1 MDLKEAFENKLE
13 IINTPSKS
21 DPRKFNVTVNWTEPT
36 QLNNSYIIIGL
47 YAHKRKDDKNY
58 ITYEYVKESQS
69 TYSFNADVPAGY
81 YDIRICTYS
90 GMTRFAV
97 YTRVC
102 ELSKYFVGKYFAG
115 KPVDND
121 FTVKVERKQQD
132 PEILVSINLPA
143 EDGDF
148 IGMFE
153 ASCLS
158 MKDNYMIGL
167 QHTVFG
173 EGNLQRYFDINL
185 KELGDTTG
193 KEYQIRYFRKD
204 CEYKNKLDISRVPF
218 AFSEPFKL

>member
-13 IINTPSKS
+13 ITNTPSKS
-21 DPRKFNVTVNWTEPT
+21 DPKKFNVTANWTQPS

-58 ITYEYVKESQS
+58 ITYEYIKESQS
-69 TYSFNADVPAGY
+69 SYSFKADVPAGY

-90 GMTRFAV
+90 GLTRLAV
-97 YTRVC
+97 YTRVF
-102 ELSKYFVGKYFAG
+102 EVSKYFVGSSI
-115 KPVDND
+115 DND
-121 FTVKVERKQQD
+121 FTVKVERNQQD

-153 ASCLS
+153 SSCLS
-158 MKDNYMIGL
+158 MKDSYMIGL
-167 QHTVFG
+167 RHTIFG

-193 KEYQIRYFRKD
+193 KEYQIRYFRKE
-204 CEYKNKLDISRVPF
+204 CEYQNKFDTSRVPF